1 MRGTFILIGAVA
13 VLSATHV
20 ASAQMAKFEW
30 LDEAGSAMDLSPDG
44 RWIVGRSFTTGE
56 GYLWSRE
63 TGYNLL
69 GGENAVAVSDDGA
82 VVLGSF
88 EHPTTGHSEA
98 AIWTAAEG
106 WTILGTFPGGTGC
119 PYETSPYELS
129 ADGSSAVGL
138 AWNAGGCSG
147 QGFLWTQNGGTQALE
162 FLANGNNRA
171 SVISA
176 DGSLM

>member
-1 MRGTFILIGAVA
+1 MRGTFLLIGALATASV
-13 VLSATHV
+13 THV
-20 ASAQMAKFEW
+20 ASAQIAKFEW
-30 LDEAGSAMDLSPDG
+30 LDGASSANDMTPDG
-44 RWIVGRSFTTGE
+44 RWVVGHASGGG

-63 TGYNLL
+63 TGYNNI
-69 GGENAVAVSDDGA
+69 GGNGAVAVSDDGA
-82 VVLGSF
+82 VVLG
-88 EHPTTGHSEA
+88 EIDHPTTGHSEA
-98 AIWTAAEG
+98 AIWTTNEET

-119 PYETSPYELS
+119 PYETSAYELS
-129 ADGSSAVGL
+129 ADGTAAVGL